1 MGSRKSL
8 PVQIS
13 LNGHIEHIQWGGL
26 RVCAGGRLTVG
37 RRKSE
42 LGRCLGSVRW
52 RLGSMMRRMSQNFT
66 TSSLS
71 PAANQNIHLRQGP
84 IRSGLH
90 VKPAKRGKVQG
101 LYEGENRQSHQSPIS
116 VTCRKAG
123 TRMRDYQHFDRCPRA
138 QKGQKE
144 VCIP

>member
-8 PVQIS
+8 PVQI
-13 LNGHIEHIQWGGL
+13 LLKGHVEHRQWGGL

-71 PAANQNIHLRQGP
+71 PAATQNIHLRQGP
-84 IRSGLH
+84 FCSGLDA
-90 VKPAKRGKVQG
+90 KPAKRGKVQG
-101 LYEGENRQSHQSPIS
+101 LYKGENRNFINCPSLSP
-116 VTCRKAG
+116 AG
-123 TRMRDYQHFDRCPRA
+123 KRGRA
-138 QKGQKE
+138 
-144 VCIP
+144 